1 MAELTKK
8 QKELLAKHSKH
19 HTKKH
24 MDSMK
29 RQMRMGKTFTQ
40 AHMIAIKNVG
50 K

>member
-1 MAELTKK
+1 MELTKK

-24 MDSMK
+24 IDSMK
-29 RQMRMGKTFTQ
+29 REMRKGKTFIQ
-40 AHMIAIKNVG
+40 AHMIAIKNIG